1 MQTEMKVNVSTY
13 PEIRNWAKS
22 KLGNRGPGERL
33 SWGKRDKGQRK
44 ARTCVAS
51 LRAQVAAARAEKCE
65 CARPH
70 TRSRLHQQLVA
81 ALLHLQLGRQDR
93 RWARGR
99 EGQAWAVGCV
109 CPARPHTPAWKG
121 EGAVHTHVSCRIS
134 LSSQPHTPP
143 ARGHSRPVTPPQ
155 PGRSGVLAPGTGP
168 HTSQQLD
175 AWFLLLGV
183 SPSSTCTYTCKHSHV
198 PTRVHTDPRV
208 PPHTPRVHTCL
219 CARKQPTDVHTHVC
233 PHMHASVLTPA
244 LVTALAFRP
253 QPGACPPAGLRPPQH
268 PPWAHPN
275 PVFLPP
281 RPWRVFLCHCW
292 CCRLWVGPWCPGRLC
307 GLWCLGQRGAR
318 LSARG

>member
-70 TRSRLHQQLVA
+70 ALKAASAAGGSPPPPAAWPTGQALGKGTGGPGLGGGVRMSRPPTHTSLEGRGRRAHPCLLSHLPFVTASHSSSPRPQPTRHPSPAGTLRRARSRHRAPHLPAAGRLVSSA
-81 ALLHLQLGRQDR
+81 WSVTLLDVHIHLQ
-93 RWARGR
+93 
-99 EGQAWAVGCV
+99 
-109 CPARPHTPAWKG
+109 T
-121 EGAVHTHVSCRIS
+121 
-134 LSSQPHTPP
+134 QPCAH
-143 ARGHSRPVTPPQ
+143 ACAHR
-155 PGRSGVLAPGTGP
+155 
-168 HTSQQLD
+168 
-175 AWFLLLGV
+175 
-183 SPSSTCTYTCKHSHV
+183 STCT
-198 PTRVHTDPRV
+198 
-208 PPHTPRVHTCL
+208 PHTPRVHTCL